1 MKFYYL
7 VEVSIS
13 EVEDMDR
20 KDMEMDRQAM

>member
-7 VEVSIS
+7 VAVSIS